1 MRSESWPRPS
11 SWRRGD
17 QFMCPP
23 VLGRVQTRWAILII
37 PAILAAIVSLVTQ
50 NEGWI
55 VLIGL
60 YFVIGVALDTAFY
73 PFIIRWQPP
82 WLTFTLAVGEFIL
95 VYLAANVLK
104 GIHFSSHWVP
114 VLVYWLTWVIAIWT
128 KVVILPLLSL
138 SWIENAGEFRSTDW
152 SVAPEYLPLPIT
164 AFTPE
169 LATGGPPPLARKFS
183 AAVIDIPAELRRAP
197 SPSGVPQRP
206 TGPTPASR

>member
-1 MRSESWPRPS
+1 
-11 SWRRGD
+11 
-17 QFMCPP
+17 MCPT

-37 PAILAAIVSLVTQ
+37 PAIIWTIVSLITG
-50 NEGWI
+50 NPSYI

-104 GIHFSSHWVP
+104 GIHFQSHWIP
-114 VLVYWLTWVIAIWT
+114 VAVYWITWVIAIWT

-152 SVAPEYLPLPIT
+152 SVAPEYLPLPVQP
-164 AFTPE
+164 FTPE
-169 LATGGPPPLARKFS
+169 LATGGPPALARKFS
-183 AAVIDIPAELRRAP
+183 AAVIEIPEELRRAP
-197 SPSGVPQRP
+197 SPSGVFQIP
-206 TGPTPASR
+206 TGPPPA

>member
-1 MRSESWPRPS
+1 
-11 SWRRGD
+11 
-17 QFMCPP
+17 MCPT

-37 PAILAAIVSLVTQ
+37 PAIIWTIVSLITS
-50 NEGWI
+50 NPSYI

-104 GIHFSSHWVP
+104 GIQFSSHWIP
-114 VLVYWLTWVIAIWT
+114 VAVYWITWVIAIWT

-152 SVAPEYLPLPIT
+152 SVAPEYLPLPVQP
-164 AFTPE
+164 FTPE

-183 AAVIDIPAELRRAP
+183 AAVIEIPEELRRAP
-197 SPSGVPQRP
+197 SPSGVFQIP
-206 TGPTPASR
+206 TGPPPA

>member
-1 MRSESWPRPS
+1 
-11 SWRRGD
+11 
-17 QFMCPP
+17 MCPT

-37 PAILAAIVSLVTQ
+37 PAIIWTIVSLITS
-50 NEGWI
+50 NPSWI

-104 GIHFSSHWVP
+104 GIHFSSHFWP
-114 VLVYWLTWVIAIWT
+114 IFEYWLTWVIAIWT

-152 SVAPEYLPLPIT
+152 SVAPEYLPLPVQP
-164 AFTPE
+164 FTPE

-183 AAVIDIPAELRRAP
+183 AAVIEIPEELRRAP
-197 SPSGVPQRP
+197 SPSGVFQIP
-206 TGPTPASR
+206 TGPPPA